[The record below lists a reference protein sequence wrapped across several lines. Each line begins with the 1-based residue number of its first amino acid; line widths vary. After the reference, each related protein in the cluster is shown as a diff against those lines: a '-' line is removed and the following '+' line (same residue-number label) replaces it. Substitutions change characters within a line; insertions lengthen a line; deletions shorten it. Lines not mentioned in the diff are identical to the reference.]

1 MDCMD
6 LFPLIPD
13 EYVSLI
19 LTDPPYGISYQNQY
33 AIRRHPILAGDHGID
48 YSRFAQESYRILKD
62 NAHAYFFSRFDC
74 YPYHFLCLQQ
84 AGFLIKNCMVIEKGS
99 IGGIGDLQGSYAN
112 NAEWII
118 FCQKGRR
125 KFNCTT
131 LMKNKKGG
139 EVTHPGCTPV
149 QEYKTRFNACWF
161 GEEYPKATYNSSWQK
176 KHQIYHPTIKN
187 VELLSWLVQLSSQ
200 PGEIVFDGFV
210 GTGSTLLAAIENNR
224 RYLGAEICPE
234 YYEIATRRID
244 AENKNAPSER

>member
-1 MDCMD
+1 MDCMV
-6 LFPLIPD
+6 LFPFIPD

-19 LTDPPYGISYQNQY
+19 LTDPPYGICYQNQY
-33 AIRRHPILAGDHGID
+33 AMKRHPVLAGDRGID
-48 YSRFAQESYRILKD
+48 YRRFAQESYRILKN

-74 YPYHFLCLQQ
+74 YPYHFQCLEQ
-84 AGFLIKNCMVIEKGS
+84 AGFLVKNCMVIEKGS

-125 KFNCTT
+125 RFNRTT

-139 EVTHPGCTPV
+139 EVTHPGCAPV
-149 QEYKTRFNACWF
+149 SEYKTRFNACWF
-161 GEEYPKATYNSSWQK
+161 GGEYPKASYNSSWQK

-187 VELLSWLVQLSSQ
+187 VELLSWLIQLSSQ

-210 GTGSTLLAAIENNR
+210 GTGSTLLAAIENDR
-224 RYLGAEICPE
+224 RYLGVEICPE
-234 YYEIATRRID
+234 YYEIAKMRIE
-244 AENKNAPSER
+244 AENQNIPPGR